1 MSAEDRSQAG
11 IREVEEGGRLL
22 LDFHKLGKVARCGQ
36 GLVPVAVQEVNSKE
50 VLLVAYANQAALEHT
65 LEHKVATF
73 WSTSRNEL
81 WVKGATS
88 GDYLDLVEVRVNCE
102 QNSLLYLVRLRGAGA
117 CHTRGE
123 DGKARLGCFYRL
135 LERGELKPV

>member
-1 MSAEDRSQAG
+1 MSAKDRSQAG
-11 IREVEEGGRLL
+11 SREVEEGGRLL
-22 LDFHKLGKVARCGQ
+22 LDFDKLGKVARCGED
-36 GLVPVAVQEVNSKE
+36 LVPVAVQDEASRE

-73 WSTSRNEL
+73 WSTSREEL

-123 DGKARLGCFYRL
+123 DGKARLGCFYRR
-135 LERGELKPV
+135 LEGDALKPV

>member
-11 IREVEEGGRLL
+11 NREVEEGGRML
-22 LDFHKLGKVARCGQ
+22 LDFDKLGKVARCGQ
-36 GLVPVAVQEVNSKE
+36 GLVPVAVQDEASRE
-50 VLLVAYANQAALEHT
+50 VLLVAYASQAALEHAM
-65 LEHKVATF
+65 EHKVATF

-81 WVKGATS
+81 WVKGTTS

-102 QNSLLYLVRLRGAGA
+102 QNSLLYLVRRRGAGA

-123 DGKARLGCFYRL
+123 DGKARPGCFYRR
-135 LERGELKPV
+135 LEAGKLKPV